1 MKISEYEIIDEVTGE
16 IVSVKTE
23 VDLTLLEAYNQW
35 VIDRKLSPP
44 TYSPQEYAEYL
55 EGEFAKYRVKLAIE
69 YIERYDLDTAWPP
82 EMYRRL
88 LGDLKNAKE

>member
-1 MKISEYEIIDEVTGE
+1 MTEYEMIDDATGE
-16 IVSVKTE
+16 ITTVKTE
-23 VDLTLLEAYNQW
+23 IDLGLLEAYNQW

-55 EGEFAKYRVKLAIE
+55 EGEMAKYRVKQGIKFIE
-69 YIERYDLDTAWPP
+69 SYELDTAWPP

-88 LGDLKNAKE
+88 LDILKNAKE

>member
-1 MKISEYEIIDEVTGE
+1 MKISEYEMIDEVTGE

-55 EGEFAKYRVKLAIE
+55 EGEFAKYRVKQGIKFIE
-69 YIERYDLDTAWPP
+69 SYDLDTAWSP
-82 EMYRRL
+82 EVFRSL
-88 LGDLKNAKE
+88 LDILKNAKE